1 MILERIEQYPRLN
14 LIYDR
19 FKQFTLHVSWRLAIA
34 IIRPFKIFIFA
45 NTIQMTPI
53 AFRRRRN
60 SEGRNRTASALTENE
75 LWLEGT
81 RLRDARIIH
90 AYLQAQDIQQNKDL
104 HKDLVAR

>member
-14 LIYDR
+14 LIYDGCNLPCTCLGGL
-19 FKQFTLHVSWRLAIA
+19 QYA